1 MAGGT
6 RVISIYAQQL
16 KRRGHIV
23 RVISPPHPSVPLRRK
38 LKAKLLGRDIPE
50 GPREISSHFDQ
61 VEMEHHVLER
71 FRPVREE
78 DVPDSDVVI
87 ATWWETAEWV
97 NSLSPK
103 KGAKVYFIQHHEIF
117 EHLPV
122 ARCEAT
128 YRLPMHKI
136 VVARWLQ
143 TVMRDRYSD
152 YRVDVVPNSVDH
164 AQFFAGVRR
173 KQNVPTIGVLYGSV
187 SFKGLDVSL
196 DAIRA
201 VQKRISNTRIISF
214 GSERVKASLP
224 LPPGAEFTFKPDQN
238 DLRQLYSRCDVW
250 VTASRSEGFNLPA
263 MEAMACRTP
272 VVSTRAGW
280 PEEAIK
286 TNYNGVLVDV
296 DDSVGLANG
305 VEWVLMRDESEWT
318 TLSTNAFNTVIGSSW
333 EASAD
338 MFETALFRACER
350 AARGEIAGGLFTN
363 GLPPCPRRTV

>member
-1 MAGGT
+1 MGGGT

-50 GPREISSHFDQ
+50 GPREFSSHFDQ

-97 NSLSPK
+97 NSLSPQ

-122 ARCEAT
+122 ARCQAT

-152 YRVDVVPNSVDH
+152 HKVDVVPNSVDH
-164 AQFFAGVRR
+164 AQFFASFRG
-173 KQNVPTIGVLYGSV
+173 KQSVPTIGVMYGSV
-187 SFKGLDVSL
+187 PFKGLDVSL

-214 GSERVKASLP
+214 GSEHVKASLP
-224 LPPGAEFTFKPDQN
+224 LPPGAEFTFKPHQN
-238 DLRQLYSRCDVW
+238 NLRQLYSRCDVW

-272 VVSTRAGW
+272 VISTRVAW
-280 PEEAIK
+280 PEEAIV
-286 TNYNGVLVDV
+286 TGINGVLVDV
-296 DDSVGLANG
+296 DDRDALAEG
-305 VEWVLMRDESEWT
+305 ICWILTRSDSEWVK
-318 TLSTNAFNTVIGSSW
+318 LSLNAYETVASSSW
-333 EASAD
+333 EASTGL
-338 MFETALFRACER
+338 FEAALQHAVRRAKL
-350 AARGEIAGGLFTN
+350 GEIAGG
-363 GLPPCPRRTV
+363 